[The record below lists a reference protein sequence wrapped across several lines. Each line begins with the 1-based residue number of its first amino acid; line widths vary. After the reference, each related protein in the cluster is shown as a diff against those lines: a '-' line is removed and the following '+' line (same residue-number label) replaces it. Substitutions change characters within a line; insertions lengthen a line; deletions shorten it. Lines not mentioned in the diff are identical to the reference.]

1 MNSSTKGLK
10 VRLSLLAV
18 IMLIMALLGPNSALA
33 AADSFTVSQKFPIDI
48 LVFVPCA
55 NGGAGELVELT
66 GSLHETFHVTFD
78 GRGGFHFSVIDNP
91 QGISGIGFTTGD
103 KYQGTGE
110 TRDGFNGVVGF
121 EETYVNNF
129 KIIGQ
134 GPGNNFL
141 VHETFH
147 ITVNANGTL
156 TVFLDNFSVEC
167 K

>member
-1 MNSSTKGLK
+1 MNGFRKGLRL
-10 VRLSLLAV
+10 RLSLLAV
-18 IMLIMALLGPNSALA
+18 VMLMAALLGPTSALA
-33 AADSFTVSQKFPIDI
+33 AADTFTVSQSFPIDI
-48 LVFVPCA
+48 VVFVPCA

-66 GSLHETFHVTFD
+66 GNLHETFHITLD
-78 GRGGFHFSVIDNP
+78 ASGGFHISIIDNP
-91 QGISGIGFTTGD
+91 QGISGTGLTTGD

-110 TRDGFNGVVGF
+110 TRDSFNGLVGF
-121 EETYVNNF
+121 EETFVNNF

-134 GPGNNFL
+134 GPSNNFL

-156 TVFLDNFSVEC
+156 SVFLDNFSVEC